1 MRNGLIGCVLVGA
14 LATALMPGP
23 APAAAPLIERGST
36 HETFPDDLFADVCG
50 IDTMTTLDEHWT
62 LKTFPDG
69 SETLH
74 AERTFTPDDPRL
86 PVEKGAATSF
96 NAPDGSRR
104 VVGKPIQLI
113 WQGGAM
119 ALLDAG
125 QVWFD
130 ANGDLVDMHGP
141 HPSLAIDDL
150 AALYCPA
157 S

>member
-1 MRNGLIGCVLVGA
+1 MRNVLTDCLIVGA
-14 LATALMPGP
+14 LAVTVVPAP
-23 APAAAPLIERGST
+23 APAAAPVIERGST
-36 HETFPDDLFADVCG
+36 HETFPDDLFGDLCG
-50 IDTMTTLDEHWT
+50 IETMTTLDEHWT

-69 SETLH
+69 SQTLH
-74 AERTFTPDDPRL
+74 AERSFTPDDPRL

-104 VVGKPIQLI
+104 VVGKPIQLS
-113 WQGGAM
+113 WPQAGTL
-119 ALLDAG
+119 LLDAG

-141 HPSLAIDDL
+141 HPSLAIADL
-150 AALYCPA
+150 AGLYCPP